1 MKRLLSLVLSAI
13 IAIGLLPAGF
23 AVAEEERRVLTI
35 GGLSSSATFL
45 EFDYYKKLQDDLN
58 ITIEYIPYTDD
69 GFSAMLAGGDL
80 PDIVRSSERLD
91 IVLGSKLALNLE
103 PYLDRLPS
111 LTTPLYSA
119 TLELTRELYGGEER
133 GVYILCPVVGKHV
146 WNGGT
151 YMVERG
157 YSVNWE
163 YYKELGCP
171 SFSNDDEYI
180 EILKQMQANH
190 PTGDDGLPTYLFG
203 VTGSLSMMG
212 GFRAS
217 FRKDIAQNPW
227 TTYLYRPSIYDNH
240 LVNNYTDMDNS
251 SYWADMEFYN
261 KIYRAG
267 LWDMDSFTM
276 TGEEYNEKIEN
287 NRYMGI
293 DQAARGQT
301 NYLVVPTENETLYVN
316 VLTPLG
322 NAPGENMFVSANTDN
337 IDVCLEYVNY
347 LYDPDFN
354 RLIYSGVQGVD
365 WDYDEN
371 GVPSLTEKSIADRA
385 AGTEYWSE
393 TGNGYGYRYTS
404 NPYNPAVDHTD
415 GYPLD
420 LSYKPD
426 ALDAVQTNL

>member
-13 IAIGLLPAGF
+13 IAIGLMPAGF

-190 PTGDDGLPTYLFG
+190 PTGDDGLPTYLW
-203 VTGSLSMMG
+203 L
-212 GFRAS
+212 
-217 FRKDIAQNPW
+217 
-227 TTYLYRPSIYDNH
+227 
-240 LVNNYTDMDNS
+240 
-251 SYWADMEFYN
+251 
-261 KIYRAG
+261 
-267 LWDMDSFTM
+267 FT
-276 TGEEYNEKIEN
+276 E
-287 NRYMGI
+287 
-293 DQAARGQT
+293 
-301 NYLVVPTENETLYVN
+301 
-316 VLTPLG
+316 
-322 NAPGENMFVSANTDN
+322 S
-337 IDVCLEYVNY
+337 
-347 LYDPDFN
+347 
-354 RLIYSGVQGVD
+354 
-365 WDYDEN
+365 
-371 GVPSLTEKSIADRA
+371 
-385 AGTEYWSE
+385 
-393 TGNGYGYRYTS
+393 
-404 NPYNPAVDHTD
+404 
-415 GYPLD
+415 
-420 LSYKPD
+420 
-426 ALDAVQTNL
+426 